1 MMDGFNHLVTSL
13 FSSSRKMAGMV
24 IILIIAVA
32 VPVTLG
38 LIKQNQDNRQDAAV
52 TTTSSAP
59 TCGAGQEP
67 HGGTVSCGKAGQ
79 TATQNNDDCKKAGA
93 GNWCYSG
100 KCWQCKTA
108 SAPGKK
114 DNGERCSAHSDCKSG
129 QCTTATY
136 CGTTAKYCVAT
147 PNYPNRNVSC
157 PSESSNTGCTTWKT
171 TTKECIIYDGINN
184 NKKGVERTRT
194 CGAVTETQCV
204 ESTTGSSGSGS
215 SSDSCTSS
223 TNRGYNCACAS
234 HSQCASGNCG
244 YVGTSYSQL
253 IGKKCL
259 SGTSSTAPTTAPV
272 GGTASNFSCSISA
285 RQATIITSGVTSVN
299 NIRGQVN
306 PSNNTGGKYNRIRWI
321 LTRGS
326 TTVLD
331 EHSIGNTNNPTERY
345 FKSLS
350 AGTYT
355 LNARFYP
362 LDGSAASVSC
372 GSSTVTISSTGSFAC
387 TMNAGVELG
396 DEVWMRVD
404 KPTGD
409 TTGYDRIVWRIGN
422 SLVKHTNGN
431 TDKYTIASFTGVP
444 AGTHRAYAN
453 FYSSNGTKPSEYCG
467 EKWVTVAAAPT
478 NTPTNTPTRTPTN
491 TPTRTPSPT
500 GSGGAG
506 GQSPQDPPTNT
517 PTRTPT
523 ATNTPTRTPTRT
535 PTTPVNPTATPTVNP
550 QQMNLRLMVTLPGVG
565 SGTGNNPNPVRP
577 NRQGKV
583 EIYNVQNVKVKES
596 DVSFAYHNDVGAPN
610 TNRVGVYMGN
620 VELTNTPAGTYYVK
634 VRFDNTLFHQ
644 LPGVYNLALGS
655 NNLPAVE
662 LAPGDL
668 NQDNNLNMQDYSI
681 FVACYGEKE
690 CESSKKQMADFND
703 DGVVDGIDY
712 NILIRSFAIRS
723 GD

>member
-1 MMDGFNHLVTSL
+1 MIV
-13 FSSSRKMAGMV
+13 
-24 IILIIAVA
+24 ILIIAIA

-38 LIKQNQDNRQDAAV
+38 LIKQNQDNRQEAA
-52 TTTSSAP
+52 TTYRP
-59 TCGAGQEP
+59 
-67 HGGTVSCGKAGQ
+67 GTA
-79 TATQNNDDCKKAGA
+79 AEIA
-93 GNWCYSG
+93 
-100 KCWQCKTA
+100 QCKQGCNGLSSWSKNGCLT
-108 SAPGKK
+108 SCEGLQVPVSDGSGSSSTKK
-114 DNGERCSAHSDCKSG
+114 ENGERCNTNTDCKSS

-147 PNYPNRNVSC
+147 TYYPNRNVAC
-157 PSESSNTGCTTWKT
+157 PAGSG
-171 TTKECIIYDGINN
+171 
-184 NKKGVERTRT
+184 
-194 CGAVTETQCV
+194 
-204 ESTTGSSGSGS
+204 GSSDAS
-215 SSDSCTSS
+215 SCTGS
-223 TNRGYNCACAS
+223 TNRGYNCACTS
-234 HSQCASGNCG
+234 NSQCSSGSCG
-244 YVGTSYSQL
+244 YVDSQYSQL

-259 SGTSSTAPTTAPV
+259 TGTSTAPTSAPA
-272 GGTASNFSCSISA
+272 GGASGNFSCSISA

-326 TTVLD
+326 TTVVD
-331 EHSIGNTNNPTERY
+331 EHSIGNTNNPTEKY

-396 DEVWMRVD
+396 NEVWMKVD

-422 SLVKHTNGN
+422 SLEKHTNGN
-431 TDKYTIASFTGVP
+431 TNNFTISSFTGVP
-444 AGTHRAYAN
+444 SGTHRAYAN

-478 NTPTNTPTRTPTN
+478 STPTNTPTKTPTN
-491 TPTRTPSPT
+491 TPTVTVSAPV
-500 GSGGAG
+500 GGNN
-506 GQSPQDPPTNT
+506 STVTSTPTNT
-517 PTRTPT
+517 PT
-523 ATNTPTRTPTRT
+523 ATSTPTRT
-535 PTTPVNPTATPTVNP
+535 PTTPVNPTATRTPTATPTTNP
-550 QQMNLRLMVTLPGVG
+550 QQMTLKLSATLPGIG
-565 SGTGNNPNPVRP
+565 SGTGNNANPKRTT
-577 NRQGKV
+577 RTGSV
-583 EIYNVQNVKVKES
+583 EIYNTQNVKVKEGET
-596 DVSFAYHNDVGAPN
+596 SFTYQG
-610 TNRVGVYMGN
+610 GVYSGTIEM
-620 VELTNTPAGTYYVK
+620 TNAPAGTYYVK
-634 VRFDNTLFHQ
+634 MKFDNTIFQQ
-644 LPGVYNLALGS
+644 LPGVYNLTLGA
-655 NNLPAVE
+655 NTLPTVA

-681 FVACYGEKE
+681 FVSCYGEKE
-690 CESSKKQMADFND
+690 CEASSKQMSDFND
-703 DGVVDGIDY
+703 DGIIDGIDY